1 MKKLFV
7 FLAFLLPL
15 GIFAQDDLFN
25 QLETQS
31 PKEAELLPERM
42 LFTQRIL
49 WGEHGL
55 MRSTE
60 KFKLSEESRERELK
74 LRRKMLTAHQVV
86 GYVTLAGMIAQ
97 GIIGSKLYNGQSDLK
112 ELHEAVGNIITA
124 SYFTGASLA
133 LFAPPPLINKKVKGF
148 SSIKLHK
155 TMAVI
160 HLSAM
165 IATNLLAEE
174 NKQAHRAA
182 AYTLFG
188 SYAVAVISF
197 KF

>member
-42 LFTQRIL
+42 VFTQRIL

-112 ELHEAVGNIITA
+112 ELHEAVGNITTA

>member
-97 GIIGSKLYNGQSDLK
+97 GIIGSKLYNGQSNLK
-112 ELHEAVGNIITA
+112 ELHEAVGNITTA

>member
-31 PKEAELLPERM
+31 PKEAELLPESM

-112 ELHEAVGNIITA
+112 ELHEAVGNITTA

>member
-86 GYVTLAGMIAQ
+86 GYLTLAGMIAQ

-112 ELHEAVGNIITA
+112 ELHEAVGNITTA

>member
-1 MKKLFV
+1 MKKLGV
-7 FLAFLLPL
+7 FLALLLPL

-25 QLETQS
+25 QLES
-31 PKEAELLPERM
+31 PSLNKVELLSERM

-74 LRRKMLTAHQVV
+74 LRRKMLTAHQIV
-86 GYVTLAGMIAQ
+86 GYVTLAGMITQ
-97 GIIGSKLYNGQSDLK
+97 GIVGSKLYNGQSNLK
-112 ELHEAVGNIITA
+112 DLHEAVGAITTA

-133 LFAPPPLINKKVKGF
+133 LFAPPPLVSKKVKGF

-155 TMAVI
+155 TMAMI
-160 HLSAM
+160 HMSAM
-165 IATNLLAEE
+165 IATNLLAEQD
-174 NKQAHRAA
+174 KKAHRTA

>member
-112 ELHEAVGNIITA
+112 ELHEAVGNITTA